1 MSKMCIFHSTLQCTD
16 CGDCDKC
23 DLDKNKV
30 CNNCGKCLDLDRDK
44 KSILIDGIIED
55 QEEIKKI
62 QEQGYDFDDE
72 QNDGNAELLNDYDD
86 DYVRDEKDDLPFDIE
101 LIDDIDGL
109 REVIELDDEEE
120 RDKVIKERS
129 PGFFV
134 IKKQK

>member
-1 MSKMCIFHSTLQCTD
+1 MSKMCIFDSTFQCTD
-16 CGDCDKC
+16 CGDCNKC
-23 DLDKNKV
+23 DLDKNKT

-44 KSILIDGIIED
+44 KSILIDEIIED
-55 QEEIKKI
+55 PDEIKKI
-62 QEQGYDFDDE
+62 QEQGYDFNGEEDDE
-72 QNDGNAELLNDYDD
+72 NTELLNDYDD

-109 REVIELDDEEE
+109 KEVLELDDEEKRE
-120 RDKVIKERS
+120 KVVEERS